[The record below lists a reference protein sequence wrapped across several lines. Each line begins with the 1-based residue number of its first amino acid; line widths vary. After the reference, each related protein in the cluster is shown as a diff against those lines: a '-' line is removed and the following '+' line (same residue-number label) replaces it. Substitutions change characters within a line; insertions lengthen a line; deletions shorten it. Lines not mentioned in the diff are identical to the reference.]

1 MPVLRSFSCV
11 YIYKFAVL
19 FYCAERHKKTAAFIY
34 LSTAEIAPPVADLFY
49 FQQKPLIQA
58 VVEKL
63 FDHARKNG
71 NRSVFVCESFPSF
84 LQIGHLKNALAS

>member
-1 MPVLRSFSCV
+1 V

-49 FQQKPLIQA
+49 FQQK
-58 VVEKL
+58 
-63 FDHARKNG
+63 
-71 NRSVFVCESFPSF
+71 
-84 LQIGHLKNALAS
+84 ASYSSGGGKIIRPCKKERELRYFCL